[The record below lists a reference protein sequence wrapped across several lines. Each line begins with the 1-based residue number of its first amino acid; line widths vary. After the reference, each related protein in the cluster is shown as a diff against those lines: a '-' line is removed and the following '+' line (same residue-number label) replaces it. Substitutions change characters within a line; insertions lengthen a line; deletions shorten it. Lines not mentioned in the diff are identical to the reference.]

1 MASVYKRKN
10 EDGTTCW
17 RAVVRIKGHPP
28 VCNHFDRKQEADDW
42 AADVER
48 KIRLG
53 QYRFDRHSVTNTF
66 SDLADR
72 FLRDGA
78 LEHHRSAKV
87 PFVTS
92 TTGKLDLEPSRLF
105 ISQQSS
111 SEKKDSCFSTIR
123 HQKGNVPLQP

>member
-10 EDGTTCW
+10 DGGTACC

-28 VCNHFDRKQEADDW
+28 VCNHFDRKQEADGW

-48 KIRLG
+48 QIRLG

-78 LEHHRSAKV
+78 LEHHRSAKD
-87 PFVTS
+87 TLRHIAYWK
-92 TTGKLDLEPSRLF
+92 TLDVNESYPMMRSLGCSFPAAKVVHH
-105 ISQQSS
+105 ISIVLSS
-111 SEKKDSCFSTIR
+111 S
-123 HQKGNVPLQP
+123 P